1 MKKVKIF
8 LIIMFFI
15 FVAGCKQEY
24 TLVISDSTIN
34 EEFKITVDNNEENL
48 KKVNLN
54 YYPLHADNSI
64 LYDKKLIKKNN
75 LITAIY
81 KYTYKPYD
89 FVNANTI
96 NQCFTK
102 KKVIMDDEKYYEIN
116 LSDMTDCMY
125 DYNLKINIITKNKVV
140 SNNAD
145 KVKGNKYTWY
155 LTNENKNDFS
165 IKIKIAKGTASKSFI
180 LSKYSIYI
188 ILGAGIVI
196 VLLAVYMV
204 MKKIKVSNEI

>member
-1 MKKVKIF
+1 MV
-8 LIIMFFI
+8 LILMLLGL
-15 FVAGCKQEY
+15 AGCKQEY
-24 TLVISDSTIN
+24 YLFINDSSIK
-34 EEFKITVDNNEENL
+34 EEFRIGVENTDENM
-48 KKVNLN
+48 KRINAN
-54 YYPLHADNSI
+54 QYPLHANNDVM
-64 LYDKKLIKKNN
+64 YEKKIEKKGN
-75 LITAIY
+75 IISAIY

-125 DYNLKINIITKNKVV
+125 DYNLIINIITKNKVV

-155 LTNENKNDFS
+155 LTNGNKNDFS
-165 IKIKIAKGTASKSFI
+165 IKIKIVKGTASKSFI

-188 ILGAGIVI
+188 ILGAGIII